1 MSCIVCCQNV
11 ERFDRIDSL
20 LTSMREDSVPAV
32 NILQS
37 LSVARKH
44 SPLVQGSEPR
54 KEPWSPYLGGTGLV
68 YKKGWPSNTTRG
80 FRPWEGSLYV
90 HKLPCRQL
98 MLLKSS
104 IDRIRC
110 TCGNGGRYT
119 TAHSKPLP
127 GSIFLLRAADP
138 SMRTILDTTIC
149 SPSRKAKPAVSLL
162 QMHYS
167 LSVLPSIYN
176 GTFYCILIIF
186 FTSNV
191 CMA

>member
-11 ERFDRIDSL
+11 ERFDQIDSL
-20 LTSMREDSVPAV
+20 LTSRGRICAVPAV

-44 SPLVQGSEPR
+44 SPLVQGASQG
-54 KEPWSPYLGGTGLV
+54 KNHGPYLGGTGLV

-80 FRPWEGSLYV
+80 SDLEKGV
-90 HKLPCRQL
+90 ICTQAPCRQL

-104 IDRIRC
+104 IDRIWC

-119 TAHSKPLP
+119 TAHKTLP
-127 GSIFLLRAADP
+127 EASSSLRAADP

-162 QMHYS
+162 QCPACRFCS
-167 LSVLPSIYN
+167 SIYN